1 MFIKPFKPRNNI
13 QLKGSDKKRL
23 KSRILTSFPNLKDD
37 QLSNVLSNKSTVCSV
52 KAVTHNEEN
61 IIIYTI
67 DKQPIFFEILPKE
80 RLIPTVYALWKFPDI
95 IPSFCTHP
103 DVLPKLSNGADLML
117 PGVVKSGGDLKS
129 WGNYNKD
136 EIFGINLTSNKSIIA
151 IGFLAHS
158 SHDLYMCGGRGVAVH
173 VIHVFGD
180 KLWGMEPSVCE
191 QPPMLAPVCA
201 IPTDDDFPP
210 LGADP
215 PPKNLPNIEEI
226 TKKVDELPIDEN
238 VEMQPD
244 SEEKDEIPIELTP
257 NDILYRGFLNC
268 LKVHGKKIQLPILT
282 STFYPQHIQPA
293 LETPIDIKKTTY
305 KKVSAFLREME
316 KNNFIKIQ
324 EESKGIEKISFLNL
338 EHPEVVNFIPNKPEK
353 QVAEPNENA
362 PQLLLTKMTE
372 VYVVNDRTAKFFS
385 NFNLPVGS
393 KLDEKQIKD
402 HVKDYVGRNKLLDKT
417 IHKVNLDPL
426 LCEICNSDG
435 TLSIDDISKQIK
447 SNMQTSFEMRT
458 QDKAPIKGGKK
469 PIIHIT
475 TATRTGNKKVT
486 IISNLDLYGVNI
498 SEFAK
503 AIKLAVAA
511 STSMTEVPGYKS
523 EQLLVQGNH
532 VLFIYNL
539 LVDTYKIPRGN
550 ITGLEFAKKEKKK
563 KK

>member
-1 MFIKPFKPRNNI
+1 MFIKPFKPRGNI
-13 QLKGSDKKRL
+13 QLKGTDKKRL
-23 KSRILTSFPNLKDD
+23 KSRILSSFPSLKDD

-67 DKQPIFFEILPKE
+67 DKQPFFFEIGAAE
-80 RLIPTVYALWKFPDI
+80 RLIPTVYALWRFQEIVPVF
-95 IPSFCTHP
+95 STHP
-103 DVLPKLSNGADLML
+103 DVLPKLSNGASLMI
-117 PGVVKSGGDLKS
+117 PGIVKSGGDLKS
-129 WGNYNKD
+129 WGNHKKD
-136 EIFGINLTSNKSIIA
+136 EIFGVNLTSNRAVIA
-151 IGFLAHS
+151 VGFLAHS
-158 SHDLYMCGGRGVAVH
+158 SQDLYMCGGRGIAVNI
-173 VIHVFGD
+173 VHVFGD
-180 KLWGMEPSVCE
+180 KLWGMEPSMCE
-191 QPPMLAPVCA
+191 QPPMMPPVFSV
-201 IPTDDDFPP
+201 PTDDDFPP
-210 LGADP
+210 LGFEPVKP
-215 PPKNLPNIEEI
+215 P
-226 TKKVDELPIDEN
+226 TVKKVTQKVNDLT
-238 VEMQPD
+238 D
-244 SEEKDEIPIELTP
+244 SEATTEQETCEDKDEQPMELSP
-257 NDILYRGFLNC
+257 NDILYRAFLNC
-268 LKVHGKKIQLPILT
+268 LKLDGKKIQLPILT

-293 LETPIDIKKTTY
+293 LETSIDIKKTTY
-305 KKVSAFLREME
+305 KKVSIFLREME

-324 EESKGIEKISFLNL
+324 EESKGIEKIYLVNL
-338 EHPEVVNFIPNKPEK
+338 EHPEILSFKPNKTEK
-353 QVAEPNENA
+353 QAAQPTENA

-372 VYVVNDRTAKFFS
+372 IYVVTEKTEKFFS
-385 NFNLPVGS
+385 NFNLPVGC

-417 IHKVNLDPL
+417 VHKVNLDL
-426 LCEICNSDG
+426 
-435 TLSIDDISKQIK
+435 TLSELCYTEGPLSVEDIAKLIK
-447 SNMQTSFEMRT
+447 SNMQASFEMRT
-458 QDKAPIKGGKK
+458 QDKVPIKGGKK

-498 SEFAK
+498 TEFAK